1 MRYLLELLVLLRQYG
16 HCLVQLYILV
26 LKTLQLSFEPCMPLL
41 GSTNLPLSFDLVELV
56 DGIGIVV
63 LQLLVVGHILT

>member
-1 MRYLLELLVLLRQYG
+1 
-16 HCLVQLYILV
+16 
-26 LKTLQLSFEPCMPLL
+26 MPLL